1 MTIRKKIVSVFRRTN
16 TDGIPFGAY
25 DFLLPRGYTER
36 RIREKG
42 CGIFHFEKPYLAE
55 MKGVEVFVKEGVE
68 NGRPFVVRR
77 FLTSVGSVEER
88 VLVESEYGSQRTKEF
103 LIKIPKDYETIQY
116 IVEKTVYHIN
126 YDLLQRAERDL
137 GEDGVVLANVDRTP
151 FQKLLLEWVG
161 PERLFVDLFEIPEK
175 VEELLCLMMMRAE
188 EVYRIAAN
196 SPADI
201 VHTWDNITEDF
212 VTPRLFEKYCLSFY
226 QKVGTFLHEKGKIF
240 VVHMDGKLQN
250 IKELI
255 AQTPVDVIESF
266 SLPGTGGN
274 LSIEEAQKVW
284 PDKAIIANL
293 PAWLCFQTR
302 EFIEEYLEELI
313 QHVDRKRFM
322 LCVSE
327 DLPRD
332 RWQETLDIV
341 ACVLSGK
348 DVEGDSFF

>member
-1 MTIRKKIVSVFRRTN
+1 MTSRGKIVSVLRRTN
-16 TDGIPFGAY
+16 IGGVPFGVY

-55 MKGVEVFVKEGVE
+55 MKEVEVFVKEGVE
-68 NGRPFVVRR
+68 NGRPFIVRR
-77 FLTSVGSVEER
+77 FLTPVGSVEER
-88 VLVESEYGSQRTKEF
+88 VVVESGYGSRWTKEF
-103 LIKIPKDYETIQY
+103 LIKTPKDYETMQY
-116 IVEKTVYHIN
+116 IVERTAYHVN
-126 YDLLQRAERDL
+126 YDLLQRADRDL
-137 GEDGVVLANVDRTP
+137 GEDGIVLVNVDRTP
-151 FQKLLLEWVG
+151 FQRLLLEWAG
-161 PERLFVDLFEIPEK
+161 PERLFLDLFEIPK
-175 VEELLCLMMMRAE
+175 RVEELLCLMTMKAE
-188 EVYRIAAN
+188 EAYRIAAD
-196 SPADI
+196 SPVDV

-212 VTPRLFEKYCLSFY
+212 TAPYFFKEYCLPFY
-226 QKVGTFLHEKGKIF
+226 QRVGNLLHERGKIF
-240 VVHMDGKLQN
+240 MVHMDGKLHN

-255 AQTPVDVIESF
+255 AQTPIDVIESF
-266 SLPGTGGN
+266 SLPEAGGN
-274 LSIEEAQKVW
+274 LTIEEAQRVW

-332 RWQETLDIV
+332 RWQETLDTV
-341 ACVLSGK
+341 ACILSDK
-348 DVEGDSFF
+348 DVERE